1 MIKWLNKPAQVFIM
15 QKRFRQLSIKA
26 RITSIVLLL
35 FVGSCW
41 LLTFA
46 IEQSLEED
54 MVALLENQQ
63 FSTVSYIAADI
74 DAKMRQRIDLL
85 NLNARLVAEYI
96 DSPIKTGEFLK
107 GRIGLQA
114 LFQAGLV
121 VIDKNGQ
128 GIADYPVLAGRANAS
143 FNELDYFK
151 KVIAT
156 GNTAIGKPRVGRF
169 VNKPLVPI
177 ASPIRAKS
185 GEIVGLIIGLATLS
199 DRSLFGQ
206 VEQSKVGKT
215 GWVLISSPHDQL
227 IVTSSDPARALQPL
241 PPPGTSRMLDRFIA
255 GYEGSGLSTSHNGIE
270 SLVSAKGVPSAGWLV
285 HMALPTE
292 EAFAPIR
299 DMKEHAYGTATVLT
313 VLATLIIWFIIR
325 RSLMPLDKATVHIRA
340 MTTGKEEMHALEL
353 AGDCEIQDLL
363 TSFNT
368 LVGQRKQAELDVVAA
383 KDYAENLIRT
393 ANVMVVEL
401 DLAGN
406 VKLVNP
412 AAEKI
417 TGYRTSE
424 LLGRNWFEIIAP
436 RNRFPAVW
444 KMFQELSS
452 QGIPQHFENPIL
464 TKAGAERYII
474 WQNSE
479 MMENGQTV
487 GIISFG
493 IDMTE
498 YRQISQRLAE
508 QDLMLRNAQHIAHM
522 GTWRLNHADQT
533 LTWSDEMFNIYE
545 ISYAVGPLPID
556 TWLDAIHP
564 EDRERVRFALANSL
578 GKGLHYDMN
587 YRLLLPDGMEK
598 YVHEHGESQSDSA
611 GQALTSIGVVQDV
624 TEQVLTEQSIRESE
638 VRFRTIADYT
648 YDWEYWQ
655 GLQGEI
661 LYLNPACQRVSGY
674 SQAEFI
680 SRPALLDEIVHPDDR
695 QLFLNHHHEIQHE
708 TLSSLE
714 FRIVTKV
721 GQVRWLWHGCR
732 AVFGP
737 DGRLMGR
744 RASNRDITDRKLA
757 EAELE
762 QHRHHLENMV
772 EERTTALSIAKEA
785 AEAANRAKTVFLATM
800 SHELRTPMNGIMGMT
815 GLALRKATDPKLVD
829 QLSKIKHSSE
839 KLLAIINDILD
850 FSKMESERFTL
861 EAADFRLDTV
871 MQNVLSMKE
880 QQARDKGLQLVTAIA
895 PELATLLL
903 HGDAPRLS
911 QVLGQLTSNAI
922 KFTANGSVT
931 VRARVADETATEVLV
946 RFEVQDTGIGIS
958 AEDQQQI
965 FTSFEQA
972 DGSMTR
978 MHGGIGLGL
987 AISKRLIKMMGGEIG
1002 VDSQPGSG
1010 STFWFTVR
1018 LGKATDAVPP
1028 APTLAQDTAEDGAQ
1042 AVQTLTRTD

>member
-1 MIKWLNKPAQVFIM
+1 MRKK
-15 QKRFRQLSIKA
+15 FRQLSIKA
-26 RITSIVLLL
+26 KITSIVLLL

-74 DAKMRQRIDLL
+74 DTKMRQRIDLL

-96 DSPIKTGEFLK
+96 DSPSKTGEFLK

-128 GIADYPVLAGRANAS
+128 GIADYPVVAGRANAS
-143 FNELDYFK
+143 FSDLDYFK

-156 GNTAIGKPRVGRF
+156 GKTAIGKPRVGRF
-169 VNKPLVPI
+169 INKPLVPI
-177 ASPIRAKS
+177 ASPIRDKS

-215 GWVLISSPHDQL
+215 GWVLISSPQDQL
-227 IVTSSDPARALQPL
+227 IVTSSDPARVLQPL
-241 PPPGTSRMLDRFIA
+241 PPPGTSKLLDSFIA
-255 GYEGSGLSTSHNGIE
+255 GYEGSGQVTSLQGIE
-270 SLVSAKGVPSAGWLV
+270 LLFSTKGVPSAGWLV
-285 HMALPTE
+285 HMALPTD

-299 DMKEHAYGTATVLT
+299 DMKEHAYGTATALV
-313 VLATLIIWFIIR
+313 VLATLIIWFLIR
-325 RSLMPLDKATVHIRA
+325 RSLMPLDKATGHIRA
-340 MTTGKEEMHALEL
+340 MTTGKEEMHALDL
-353 AGDCEIQDLL
+353 SGDCEIQDLL

-368 LVGQRKQAELDVVAA
+368 LVGQRKQAEQDILAA

-393 ANVMVVEL
+393 ANVIVVEL
-401 DLAGN
+401 DLAGK

-412 AAEKI
+412 AAEQI
-417 TGYRTSE
+417 TGYQASE
-424 LLGRNWFEIIAP
+424 LLGRNWFETIAP
-436 RNRFPAVW
+436 RNLYPAVW
-444 KMFQELSS
+444 KMFQEISS
-452 QGIPQHFENPIL
+452 KGIPPHVENPIL
-464 TKAGAERYII
+464 TKAGTERYII

-479 MMENGQTV
+479 MIENGQTV
-487 GIISFG
+487 GVISFG

-498 YRQISQRLAE
+498 HRQISQRLAE

-545 ISYAVGPLPID
+545 IPYTVGPLPIE

-564 EDRERVRFALANSL
+564 EDRERIKRALENSP
-578 GKGLHYDMN
+578 GEGAHYDMT
-587 YRLLLPDGMEK
+587 YRLLLADGMEK
-598 YVHEHGESQSDSA
+598 YVHEHSESQAGNDSHTR
-611 GQALTSIGVVQDV
+611 TSIGVVQDV

-638 VRFRTIADYT
+638 VRFRTIVDYT

-661 LYLNPACQRVSGY
+661 LYINSACQRVSAY

-695 QLFLNHHHEIQHE
+695 QLFLDHHHEIQHE

-714 FRIVTKV
+714 FRIVTKD

-737 DGRLMGR
+737 EGQPVGR
-744 RASNRDITDRKLA
+744 RASNRDITARKQA

-772 EERTTALSIAKEA
+772 AERTAALSIAKEA
-785 AEAANRAKTVFLATM
+785 AEAANRAKTAFLATM

-815 GLALRKATDPKLVD
+815 GLALRNATDPKLVN
-829 QLSKIKHSSE
+829 QLSKVKQSSE

-861 EAADFRLDTV
+861 EASDFRLDSV
-871 MQNVLSMKE
+871 MQYVLDQKGP
-880 QQARDKGLQLVTAIA
+880 QARDKGLQLVTALA

-903 HGDAPRLS
+903 HGDAQRLS
-911 QVLGQLTSNAI
+911 QVLGHLTSNAI

-958 AEDQQQI
+958 AEDQQRI

-978 MHGGIGLGL
+978 THGGIGLGL
-987 AISKRLIKMMGGEIG
+987 ALSKRLVQAMGGSIG
-1002 VDSQPGSG
+1002 VGSTAGSG
-1010 STFWFTVR
+1010 CTFWFTVS
-1018 LGKATDAVPP
+1018 LGKTA
-1028 APTLAQDTAEDGAQ
+1028 DTAVLPAD
-1042 AVQTLTRTD
+1042 

>member
-1 MIKWLNKPAQVFIM
+1 MR
-15 QKRFRQLSIKA
+15 KRFRQLSIKA
-26 RITSIVLLL
+26 KITSIVLLL
-35 FVGSCW
+35 FVGSSW

-46 IEQSLEED
+46 IEKSLEED

-74 DAKMRQRIDLL
+74 DSKMRQRIDLL
-85 NLNARLVAEYI
+85 NQNAQLVAEFI
-96 DSPIKTGEFLK
+96 DSPIRMGEFLK

-128 GIADYPVLAGRANAS
+128 GIADYPVVADRANAS
-143 FNELDYFK
+143 YSELDYFK
-151 KVIAT
+151 NVIAT
-156 GNTAIGKPRVGRF
+156 GKTAIGKPRIGRF
-169 VNKPLVPI
+169 TQQPGVAI
-177 ASPIRAKS
+177 AAPVRDKS
-185 GEIVGLIIGLATLS
+185 GALNGLIVGFATLS

-206 VEQSKVGKT
+206 IEQSKVGKT
-215 GWVLISSPHDQL
+215 GWVLISSPRDQL
-227 IVTSSDPARALQPL
+227 IVTSSDPERVLQPL
-241 PPPGTSRMLDRFIA
+241 PTPGTSMMLDRFVA
-255 GYEGSGLSTSHNGIE
+255 GYEGSGLSTSDNGIE
-270 SLVSAKGVPSAGWLV
+270 SLVSAKGAPSAGWLV

-299 DMKEHAYGTATVLT
+299 DMKAHAYGTATALT
-313 VLATLIIWFIIR
+313 VLATLIIWFLIR
-325 RSLMPLDKATVHIRA
+325 RSLLPLDKATVHIRA
-340 MTTGKEEMHALEL
+340 MTTGKEEMHTLALS
-353 AGDCEIQDLL
+353 GDCEIQDLL

-401 DLAGN
+401 DLTGN

-412 AAEKI
+412 AAEQI
-417 TGYRTSE
+417 TGYRADE
-424 LLGRNWFEIIAP
+424 LLGRNWFETIAP
-436 RNRFPAVW
+436 KNLYPAVW
-444 KMFQELSS
+444 KMFQEMSS

-464 TKAGAERYII
+464 TKAGTERYII

-479 MMENGQTV
+479 MIENGQTV
-487 GIISFG
+487 GVISFG

-498 YRQISQRLAE
+498 HRQISQRLAE
-508 QDLMLRNAQHIAHM
+508 QDLLLRNAQHIAHI

-545 ISYAVGPLPID
+545 IPFSVGPLPLK

-564 EDRERVRFALANSL
+564 EDRERIKRALEHSP
-578 GKGLHYDMN
+578 GKGAHFDMT

-598 YVHEHGESQSDSA
+598 YVHEHSESHA
-611 GQALTSIGVVQDV
+611 GDDGHTRTSIGVVQDV

-661 LYLNPACQRVSGY
+661 LYINPACQRVSAY

-680 SRPALLDEIVHPDDR
+680 SRPALLNEIVHPDDR
-695 QLFLNHHHEIQHE
+695 QLFLDHHHEIQHE

-714 FRIVTKV
+714 FRIVTKE

-737 DGRLMGR
+737 EGQPMGR

-762 QHRHHLENMV
+762 QHRHHLESMV
-772 EERTTALSIAKEA
+772 DERTAALSIAKEA
-785 AEAANRAKTVFLATM
+785 AEAANRAKSVFLATM

-829 QLSKIKHSSE
+829 QLSKVKQSSE
-839 KLLAIINDILD
+839 KLLAIINDILE

-861 EAADFRLDTV
+861 DAADFRPDTV
-871 MQNVLSMKE
+871 MQNVLSLKG
-880 QQARDKGLQLVTAIA
+880 QQARDKGLQLVTDIA
-895 PELATLLL
+895 PELATLQL
-903 HGDAPRLS
+903 HGDALRLS
-911 QVLGQLTSNAI
+911 QVLGHLTSNAI

-931 VRARVADETATEVLV
+931 VRARVANETAAEVLV

-958 AEDQQQI
+958 AEDQQRI

-972 DGSMTR
+972 DGSTTR
-978 MHGGIGLGL
+978 KHGGIGLGL
-987 AISKRLIKMMGGEIG
+987 ALSKRLVQAMGGSIG
-1002 VDSQPGSG
+1002 VCSAEGSG
-1010 STFWFTVR
+1010 CTFWFTVS
-1018 LGKATDAVPP
+1018 LGKVA
-1028 APTLAQDTAEDGAQ
+1028 DTAILSVD
-1042 AVQTLTRTD
+1042 